1 MSKRA
6 ASNEPLNVQLPVIQ
20 LALDKILVDESKNLR
35 RFAPD
40 AKEIEKLANSIRD
53 NGMISP
59 VLVRP
64 LSEPVEG
71 CTHVLV
77 AGYQRLKAIAH
88 LNESGHHI
96 NEVSASLK
104 EIPEGEDGTQEE
116 KDVVQ
121 ARKFKILNL
130 KENLDRSEISYID
143 AAYAIKELQDSGMT
157 NTDIAKEFS
166 KSGAWVGYVVKMLGL
181 RAEIQKKIHS
191 GVINFRL
198 AKTLPELVEE
208 EQDQRI
214 AELEGGETGSQVA
227 KRAKAGK
234 KRKNKRGRKGQEDAV
249 DNKNISSKQA
259 ILQLEELVAGLKEE
273 PEEKRD
279 KAEEAAVEYA
289 VGLYK
294 DVVKFLSGGI
304 GVKALHNR
312 VMKAV

>member
-1 MSKRA
+1 MSKRTA
-6 ASNEPLNVQLPVIQ
+6 HNEPLNVQLPVIQ

-40 AKEIEKLANSIRD
+40 VKEIEKLANSIRD

-104 EIPEGEDGTQEE
+104 DIPEGEGTQEE
-116 KDVVQ
+116 KDAVQ
-121 ARKFKILNL
+121 SRKFKILNL

-157 NTDIAKEFS
+157 NMDIAKEFG

-181 RAEIQKKIHS
+181 RAEILKKIHS
-191 GVINFRL
+191 GIINFRL
-198 AKTLPELVEE
+198 AKTLPELSEE
-208 EQDQRI
+208 EQDARI
-214 AELEGGETGSQVA
+214 AEVESGASTGSQAA
-227 KRAKAGK
+227 KKAKAGK

-249 DNKNISSKQA
+249 DSKNISSKQA
-259 ILQLEELVAGLKEE
+259 ILQLEELVVELKKE
-273 PEEKRD
+273 PEEKRN

-312 VMKAV
+312 VLKSV

>member
-1 MSKRA
+1 MLIARTTVREMA
-6 ASNEPLNVQLPVIQ
+6 DASPEIRRLRRI
-20 LALDKILVDESKNLR
+20 KNLE
-35 RFAPD
+35 
-40 AKEIEKLANSIRD
+40 EIEKLANSIRD